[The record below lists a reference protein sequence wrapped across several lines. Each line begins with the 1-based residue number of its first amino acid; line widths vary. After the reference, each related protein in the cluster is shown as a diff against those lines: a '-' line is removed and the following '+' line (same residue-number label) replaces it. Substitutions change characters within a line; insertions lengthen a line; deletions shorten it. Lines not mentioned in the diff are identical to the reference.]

1 MDKCLS
7 YKTPKNDVSFLW
19 DPGEYKATV
28 IGYFLNH
35 NACYMTVIPVAL
47 RDNVVAVANMETVT
61 TDAI

>member
-28 IGYFLNH
+28 
-35 NACYMTVIPVAL
+35 
-47 RDNVVAVANMETVT
+47 
-61 TDAI
+61 TDRP